1 MIEINVCPS
10 TLQEGFE
17 SFSPAARKLL
27 FDGRDVSHILDF
39 DSPNNDDADNEA
51 YLKNVGRIS
60 LSGVQPKASLVV
72 NDHHH
77 LVKPDDGERGTYILK
92 PAPSSYALLDRKY
105 CPANEHLTMQLASQV
120 YHIET
125 AANTICFFRDGEA
138 AYLCRRFDIGPKGQK
153 YSQEDFASLAGL
165 TKANGGSDYKY
176 CNLSYEECADII
188 RKYVKAAP
196 VDILKFFR
204 IVVFNYLTL
213 NDDAHLK
220 NFSLINRGDGEYHL
234 APAYDLINT
243 SLHLSTSRIFALDK
257 GLFKE
262 GMKLTDTKGVDRK
275 DFEVFGQRIGLSD
288 RLIKRELNFF
298 ATEHALAK
306 ELIDRSFL
314 SESLKRNYW
323 LSYNYRRTM
332 LVLGKE
338 LGVK

>member
-1 MIEINVCPS
+1 MIEYNVCPS
-10 TLQEGFE
+10 TLQEGF
-17 SFSPAARKLL
+17 SSYSPAARKLL
-27 FDGRDVSHILDF
+27 FDGKDVSPILDF
-39 DSPNNDDADNEA
+39 DSPNNDNADNAA

-60 LSGVQPKASLVV
+60 LSGVQPKASLVLD
-72 NDHHH
+72 NEGH
-77 LVKPDDGERGTYILK
+77 LVKPAEGERGTYILK

-125 AANTICFFRDGEA
+125 AANAICFFRDDEA
-138 AYLCRRFDIGPKGQK
+138 AYICRRFDVSPVGQK

-165 TKANGGSDYKY
+165 TNANGGSGYKY
-176 CNLSYEECADII
+176 SNLSYEECADII

-196 VDILKFFR
+196 VEILKFFR

-243 SLHLSTSRIFALDK
+243 SLHLSMNRIFALDK

-262 GMKLTDTKGVDRK
+262 GMQLSDTRTVDRK
-275 DFEVFGQRIGLSD
+275 DFDEFGRRIGLSA
-288 RLIKRELNFF
+288 RLVKRELNSF
-298 ATEHALAK
+298 ATEHPLAK
-306 ELIDRSFL
+306 YLIGHSFL
-314 SESLKRNYW
+314 SESLKRSYW
-323 LSYNYRRTM
+323 LSYNYRRAT
-332 LVLGKE
+332 LE
-338 LGVK
+338 F